1 MDVDEAKPGL
11 DLILCIDISSSMSGQ
26 KLQMV
31 KETLIF
37 ILDQLNDE
45 DRVSLVAFDD
55 KVDILAKFNSM
66 TE

>member
-1 MDVDEAKPGL
+1 VDVDEAKPGL

>member
-1 MDVDEAKPGL
+1 M
-11 DLILCIDISSSMSGQ
+11 DLILCIDISGSMSGQ

-55 KVDILAKFNSM
+55 QVDILAKLNSM

>member
-1 MDVDEAKPGL
+1 L
-11 DLILCIDISSSMSGQ
+11 DLILCIDISGSMSGQ

-55 KVDILAKFNSM
+55 QVDILAKLNSM

>member
-1 MDVDEAKPGL
+1 MDVDDAKPGL

-55 KVDILAKFNSM
+55 KVDILAKLNSM

>member
-1 MDVDEAKPGL
+1 MDVNDAKPGL
-11 DLILCIDISSSMSGQ
+11 DLILCIDISGSMSGQ

-55 KVDILAKFNSM
+55 QVDILAKLNSM

>member
-1 MDVDEAKPGL
+1 M

-55 KVDILAKFNSM
+55 KVDILAKLNSM

>member
-1 MDVDEAKPGL
+1 MDVNDAKPGL

-55 KVDILAKFNSM
+55 KVDILAKLNSM

>member
-1 MDVDEAKPGL
+1 
-11 DLILCIDISSSMSGQ
+11 MSGQ

-55 KVDILAKFNSM
+55 QVDILAKLNSM

>member
-1 MDVDEAKPGL
+1 M
-11 DLILCIDISSSMSGQ
+11 DLILCIDISGSMSGQ

-55 KVDILAKFNSM
+55 KVDILAKLNSM

>member
-55 KVDILAKFNSM
+55 QVDILAKLNSM

>member
-55 KVDILAKFNSM
+55 KVDILAKLNSM

>member
-1 MDVDEAKPGL
+1 
-11 DLILCIDISSSMSGQ
+11 MSGQ

-55 KVDILAKFNSM
+55 KVDILAKLNSM

>member
-1 MDVDEAKPGL
+1 VDVDEAKPGL
-11 DLILCIDISSSMSGQ
+11 DLILCIDISGSMSGQ

-55 KVDILAKFNSM
+55 QVDILAKLNSM